1 MSQMQQYTNLQLSG
15 SIPHQS
21 DPDRTGRRNNHQ
33 SRPYLLPMAKSIA
46 DETAMGADGIL
57 GALLDELEQDVA
69 ADGVAMSITSALDGT
84 TLLEMNR
91 GHGIPLEHDPRTQRQ
106 HFNPGEGLH
115 SCLCTQEGTYQ
126 SYRSCD
132 SCFLQQLPVILS
144 IPLLAHNYYLGVL
157 WVGRHTEF
165 TRPEI
170 ERIETMVA
178 RLAGTLYTMQWMN
191 SEMQDTCDRM
201 LDTWSQLLALHPQES
216 IEHIYGVAQTTL
228 ALARFLRLNE
238 NVLVHVWRG
247 ALLHDIGKIGI
258 PKRLLQKPGPLDATE
273 WRMMRQH
280 PLYAYELLW
289 PTPFLRPA
297 LDIPLYHHEKW
308 DGTGYPYQLK
318 GEDIPLA
325 ARLFAIVD
333 VWYSLSE
340 ERLYR
345 SRWNEQHI
353 RDYIQLQSGR
363 HFDPTLVAA
372 FFAWRFG
379 TAWTETLS
387 Y

>member
-1 MSQMQQYTNLQLSG
+1 
-15 SIPHQS
+15 
-21 DPDRTGRRNNHQ
+21 
-33 SRPYLLPMAKSIA
+33 
-46 DETAMGADGIL
+46 
-57 GALLDELEQDVA
+57 
-69 ADGVAMSITSALDGT
+69 
-84 TLLEMNR
+84 
-91 GHGIPLEHDPRTQRQ
+91 
-106 HFNPGEGLH
+106 
-115 SCLCTQEGTYQ
+115 
-126 SYRSCD
+126 
-132 SCFLQQLPVILS
+132 
-144 IPLLAHNYYLGVL
+144 
-157 WVGRHTEF
+157 
-165 TRPEI
+165 
-170 ERIETMVA
+170 MVA